1 MSKEPV
7 GSRKIA
13 LLRTSPALYRLA
25 LAWPAVAKIA
35 CDSIPGDP
43 WSGVS
48 ISYQELAHLA
58 DTSPRE
64 TIAGFD
70 RLKAHGVILP
80 DGGLDPKVEK
90 FFQAEGMAGF
100 GVKVKVPKDKP
111 KEQKENNE

>member
-1 MSKEPV
+1 M
-7 GSRKIA
+7 RKIA

-25 LAWPAVAKIA
+25 LAWPAVEREAVAPIDPA
-35 CDSIPGDP
+35 PDTPADP
-43 WSGVS
+43 WAA
-48 ISYQELAHLA
+48 IRFDFTRLAHLA

-100 GVKVKVPKDKP
+100 GIKVRPP
-111 KEQKENNE
+111 KEKRNE

>member
-1 MSKEPV
+1 MSEDNEKPV

-25 LAWPAVAKIA
+25 LAWLAVERETVDPAP
-35 CDSIPGDP
+35 SSPGDP
-43 WSGVS
+43 WAA
-48 ISYQELAHLA
+48 IRFDFTRLAHLA

-70 RLKAHGVILP
+70 RLKAHGVIFP

-100 GVKVKVPKDKP
+100 GLKVKAPKP
-111 KEQKENNE
+111 AAAE